1 MSDHGPPDFNAELR
15 QYLSVATQ
23 KYEACLDALPD
34 PENLTGPTA
43 TVRFHHLRV
52 DGHGVPKFDD
62 LAKVLVDHAALYCF
76 SARRRGDAPN
86 ADDHARHNRE
96 ARSFFRNVAKSGEAG
111 EMLLYFLLEAVLG
124 APQLIAKMELK
135 TNPSLEGHGSDGI
148 HLNWNQQAG
157 ILEMYFGEAKLE
169 KSISSALS
177 HMLESVESLHRQG
190 LLDHEIGLVT
200 SHYKYAN
207 EKMRQQVLRLIDRQD
222 PASNFRITHACLIG
236 YDCDKYASLGTGS
249 IAALEKEFR
258 IRYTADRPRL
268 VKLLR
273 RRLESFTKPEL
284 RFEVF
289 FLPFRNV
296 QEFRDAFNA
305 VL

>member
-1 MSDHGPPDFNAELR
+1 
-15 QYLSVATQ
+15 
-23 KYEACLDALPD
+23 
-34 PENLTGPTA
+34 
-43 TVRFHHLRV
+43 
-52 DGHGVPKFDD
+52 
-62 LAKVLVDHAALYCF
+62 
-76 SARRRGDAPN
+76 
-86 ADDHARHNRE
+86 
-96 ARSFFRNVAKSGEAG
+96 
-111 EMLLYFLLEAVLG
+111 
-124 APQLIAKMELK
+124 
-135 TNPSLEGHGSDGI
+135 
-148 HLNWNQQAG
+148 
-157 ILEMYFGEAKLE
+157 
-169 KSISSALS
+169 
-177 HMLESVESLHRQG
+177 
-190 LLDHEIGLVT
+190 
-200 SHYKYAN
+200 
-207 EKMRQQVLRLIDRQD
+207 MRQQVLRLIDRQD